1 MSKFPVK
8 VRRWVKQKQVFVSLP
23 KQARQYVTT
32 PTAQIVVV
40 LLSQRKSRD
49 LLKWFADKDGA
60 WEVAMRH
67 YSFRKCRHERQR
79 TEEEVSKRESEEEG
93 EMERV
98 KQRHD
103 RSSTKKKK
111 S

>member
-1 MSKFPVK
+1 M
-8 VRRWVKQKQVFVSLP
+8 
-23 KQARQYVTT
+23 
-32 PTAQIVVV
+32 
-40 LLSQRKSRD
+40 RD
-49 LLKWFADKDGA
+49 K
-60 WEVAMRH
+60 
-67 YSFRKCRHERQR
+67 ER
-79 TEEEVSKRESEEEG
+79 EEVSKRESEEEG